1 MPGPARGSLLESR
14 QSLSPLAERSLPRNS
29 GSELLST
36 LAVQSGRT
44 VKRKFSCISLVVSN
58 LVCYRDRVGDC
69 IHPAYAATWADDP
82 EGMPSETKP
91 AAIRSNVPA

>member
-69 IHPAYAATWADDP
+69 IQYVQRAAYGTRPLIGRDHLEPA
-82 EGMPSETKP
+82 
-91 AAIRSNVPA
+91 